1 MQDDTQVVV
10 PTTEGEVPVVVETTE
25 GNPEV
30 VVAPEE
36 VIETPAV

>member
-10 PTTEGEVPVVVETTE
+10 PTTEGEAPVVVETTE